1 MDQQENKQQDIDIE
15 EQNTEEVAAAD
26 GTDEGLTVSTEELVK
41 QLDEARAKADEYRD
55 QLLRTQAEMDN
66 QRKRAERDLEN
77 AHKYALEKIANEL
90 LGVRDSL
97 ELGIEA
103 AQGEADAE
111 KIREGTELTLKML
124 VQVMNRFDIEAV
136 DPTGEKFD
144 PELHQAMSMQPS
156 DEYPQNTVISVMQKG
171 YTLNGRLI
179 RPAMVVVSQGQG

>member
-1 MDQQENKQQDIDIE
+1 MEQQENQQQDIDIKEQKAE
-15 EQNTEEVAAAD
+15 EAAAAE
-26 GTDEGLTVSTEELVK
+26 GTDEGLKVNTEELLK
-41 QLDEARAKADEYRD
+41 QLDEANAKADEYRD
-55 QLLRTQAEMDN
+55 QLLRTQAELEN

-103 AQGEADAE
+103 AHGEADAE

-124 VQVMNRFDIEAV
+124 VQVMDRFDIVAL
-136 DPTGEKFD
+136 DPVGEKFD

-156 DEYPQNTVISVMQKG
+156 DEYPLNTVISVMQKG

-179 RPAMVVVSQGQG
+179 RPAMVVVSQGQA

>member
-1 MDQQENKQQDIDIE
+1 MDQQENQQQDIDIE
-15 EQNTEEVAAAD
+15 EQNAEEVSAAE
-26 GTDEGLTVSTEELVK
+26 GTDEGLTVSTDELVK

-55 QLLRTQAEMDN
+55 QVLRTQAELEN

-97 ELGIEA
+97 ELGIDA
-103 AQGEADAE
+103 ARGEADAE

-136 DPTGEKFD
+136 DPQGEKFD

-156 DEYPQNTVISVMQKG
+156 DDYPQNTVISVMQKG

-179 RPAMVVVSQGQG
+179 RPAMVVVSQGKA